1 MISNIT
7 VGIVALLALL
17 TGCWSVDSLAGTAE
31 ASQYSGQAT
40 DMRYTLPPSV
50 QKSGLVFAGQR
61 VPLERHDVKDRI
73 VKEINYLL
81 LDRRSRVSSWII
93 KADSLKPVISPIL
106 KSYDVPQEFLYL
118 AAIESSYN
126 GRALSSAG
134 AFGFWQFMKAT
145 AISGP
150 SGCEQYDWKRVINHW
165 KDERADLVKSTHSA
179 ARYLA
184 WMNRV
189 RRVSIPNSADRE
201 GFNDWFLTA
210 AAYNAG
216 PGRVSQRLNGFGV
229 NHYWEAPLPTETEK
243 YVPRWIALG
252 IISQNRSYYGIKPPA
267 GPAGNFE
274 TIDKIRLTKDLSFA
288 EMAKMLN
295 TTPRQIWQ
303 LNSQIPSDKSVFPA
317 RAGGTTVQH
326 TIHLPKGQTRKFMT
340 QLAANGYTKNKNASK
355 K

>member
-1 MISNIT
+1 MKM
-7 VGIVALLALL
+7 IVATMLLFCLFISGAFA
-17 TGCWSVDSLAGTAE
+17 VDCSASTAE
-31 ASQYSGQAT
+31 ASQSPSYHQT
-40 DMRYTLPPSV
+40 LRYTLPPAV
-50 QKSGLVFAGQR
+50 EKSGLIFAGQR
-61 VPLERHDVKDRI
+61 VPLERHDVRERI
-73 VKEINYLL
+73 LKEINYLL
-81 LDRRSRVSSWII
+81 MDRRSKVSAWIA

-134 AFGFWQFMKAT
+134 AYGFWQFMKAT
-145 AISGP
+145 AMSGP
-150 SGCEQYDWKRVINHW
+150 KGCDQYDWKRTINHW

-189 RRVSIPNSADRE
+189 KKVSLENTEEKE

-216 PGRVSQRLNGFGV
+216 PARVTQRLNGFGV

-252 IISQNRSYYGIKPPA
+252 LIGQNRAFYGLKPP
-267 GPAGNFE
+267 PQPSGNFE
-274 TIDKIRLTKDLSFA
+274 TVEKIRLTKDLSFA
-288 EMAKMLN
+288 QMAKMLN
-295 TTPRQIWQ
+295 TTPRMIWQ
-303 LNSQIPSDKSVFPA
+303 LNSQIPPDKSVFPA
-317 RAGGTTVQH
+317 RVGGATLPH
-326 TIHLPKGQTRKFMT
+326 TIHLPKGATRKFMT
-340 QLAANGYTKNKNASK
+340 QLAANGYTGKGK
-355 K
+355 